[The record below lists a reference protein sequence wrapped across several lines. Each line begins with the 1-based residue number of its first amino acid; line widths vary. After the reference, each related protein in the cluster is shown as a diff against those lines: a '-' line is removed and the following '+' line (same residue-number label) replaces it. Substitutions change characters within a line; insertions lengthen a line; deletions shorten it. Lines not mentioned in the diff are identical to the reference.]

1 MPAPGA
7 ARVAGRAGRPH
18 TDPVPGVAGHLFWR
32 LSMKRLLVSS
42 ASLLLA
48 GLLASTGATAGVR
61 NVTDPDAPRAL
72 SSDGPVQVRWT
83 DPAQFSDIRYSGNR
97 WEAQRG
103 DWVTQLATYFQRS
116 AERQLPDGQR
126 LSVAITDIRRAGQ
139 YEPWHGPRMQD
150 VRVVKDIYPPRM
162 SFEYT
167 LTDASGAVVDQGER
181 KLVDSAF
188 LMSGP
193 RMNDTDPLRFEKAMI
208 DDWVR
213 KQFRGDRDRDT
224 AQR

>member
-1 MPAPGA
+1 
-7 ARVAGRAGRPH
+7 
-18 TDPVPGVAGHLFWR
+18 
-32 LSMKRLLVSS
+32 MKRLLVSS

-61 NVTDPDAPRAL
+61 NVTDPEAPRAL
-72 SSDGPVQVRWT
+72 SSDGLVQVRWT

-126 LSVAITDIRRAGQ
+126 LSVTITDIRRAGQ

-167 LTDASGAVVDQGER
+167 LTDASGAVIDQGER

-188 LMSGP
+188 LTSGP
-193 RMNDTDPLRFEKAMI
+193 RVNDTDPAAL
-208 DDWVR
+208 
-213 KQFRGDRDRDT
+213 
-224 AQR
+224 